1 MKKTYLLI
9 LVLLFARFVFGQ
21 TPATDPHW
29 ILDWH
34 DEFNFFDTTIW
45 IKGHH
50 CDHYGEPQL
59 YLKDNVWTA
68 NGNLVIR
75 INNTPTQGDTTFN
88 GQCGCFCESCTN
100 TLHPNTSGWVE
111 SKEAFT
117 KQYGF
122 IEARMKIPHRRG
134 FWPAFWTYRK
144 NGGFQTVGEIDIF
157 EIYGCKI
164 KRSLL
169 ETNIHSFYDQN
180 YNDGQD
186 SSTLYLVRHDLK
198 NFDYTEWHTY
208 AIEWDRNRIIW
219 YVDRQPIRIMRNH
232 GIIDTVHL
240 ILNLATQQRSGC
252 RVRQY
257 PPLVD
262 YMYVD
267 YVRTYSLRCD
277 AETVVWDIP
286 NFSTYDYKVKKS
298 ITLSGNTSIP
308 EAGEVSLRATQYIE
322 LRPGFEV
329 PEEGTLFLD
338 VCPCP

>member
-1 MKKTYLLI
+1 MKKIILI
-9 LVLLFARFVFGQ
+9 TITMITCSSLFGQ
-21 TPATDPHW
+21 TPVTDPHW
-29 ILDWH
+29 VLDWH

-45 IKGHH
+45 TKGHH
-50 CDHYGEPQL
+50 CDHGGEPQL
-59 YLKDNVWTA
+59 YLENNVWTA

-75 INNTPTQGDTTFN
+75 INNTPTQGDN
-88 GQCGCFCESCTN
+88 SNYKGYFCYACTN

-144 NGGFQTVGEIDIF
+144 EGGITAGEIDIF
-157 EIYGCKI
+157 EIYGCK
-164 KRSLL
+164 KKNHL
-169 ETNIHSFYDQN
+169 ETNVHSCYD
-180 YNDGQD
+180 NDNNHD
-186 SSTLYLVRHDLK
+186 TAVLNLKCHDLK

-208 AIEWDRNRIIW
+208 AIEWNRNRIIW

-240 ILNLATQQRSGC
+240 ILNLATQQKSGC

-262 YMYVD
+262 YMNVD

-277 AETVVWDIP
+277 DETVVWDIP

-298 ITLSGNTSIP
+298 ITLSGDTSIP

>member
-1 MKKTYLLI
+1 
-9 LVLLFARFVFGQ
+9 
-21 TPATDPHW
+21 
-29 ILDWH
+29 
-34 DEFNFFDTTIW
+34 
-45 IKGHH
+45 
-50 CDHYGEPQL
+50 
-59 YLKDNVWTA
+59 
-68 NGNLVIR
+68 
-75 INNTPTQGDTTFN
+75 
-88 GQCGCFCESCTN
+88 
-100 TLHPNTSGWVE
+100 
-111 SKEAFT
+111 
-117 KQYGF
+117 
-122 IEARMKIPHRRG
+122 MKIPHRRG

-144 NGGFQTVGEIDIF
+144 EGGITAGEIDIF
-157 EIYGCKI
+157 EIYGCK
-164 KRSLL
+164 KKNHL
-169 ETNIHSFYDQN
+169 ETNVHSCYD
-180 YNDGQD
+180 NDNNHD
-186 SSTLYLVRHDLK
+186 TAVLNLKCHDLK

-262 YMYVD
+262 YMNVD

-277 AETVVWDIP
+277 DETVVWDIP

-298 ITLSGNTSIP
+298 ITLSDETLIP
-308 EAGEVSLRATQYIE
+308 VEGEVSLRATQYIE